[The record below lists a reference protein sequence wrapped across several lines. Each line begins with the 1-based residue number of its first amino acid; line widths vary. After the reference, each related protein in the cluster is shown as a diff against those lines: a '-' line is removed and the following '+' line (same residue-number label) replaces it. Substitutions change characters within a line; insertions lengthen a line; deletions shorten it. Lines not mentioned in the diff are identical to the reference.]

1 MQVFAQK
8 HRMKIIHLL
17 FWLVYFSFFFYQ
29 ISNRPRS
36 EVTPFLEI
44 FINALTHTLF
54 LAVVAY
60 LNYFI
65 ILPRYFISKNG
76 MKYTMEFAAMAAVV
90 LAMYVPLKRMIVDGY
105 THHEGFYYSI
115 RFAVGSFVTSV
126 LVSAFVASLRFFT
139 EWQEL
144 EEQKT
149 KFKNEK
155 LTAELKFLRNQ
166 INPHFLF
173 NTLNNLYSLAY
184 SNSPQTTEVISRLSQ
199 MMRYMV
205 YDCNHDTVSLEK
217 EIEYIKNYISLEK
230 LRLNNNTPIDFN
242 ITGDPSNK
250 QIMPLLLIPF
260 LENAFKHGVSNSH
273 PSWIKAN
280 LDCRNKTITLFVQN
294 SININS
300 GASASSN
307 SGVGLEN
314 LKRRL
319 ILNYP
324 ERHKLEFSAS
334 NNQYTANLE
343 VQLS

>member
-1 MQVFAQK
+1 MITPASTSPDK
-8 HRMKIIHLL
+8 TAA
-17 FWLVYFSFFFYQ
+17 S
-29 ISNRPRS
+29 IS
-36 EVTPFLEI
+36 
-44 FINALTHTLF
+44 
-54 LAVVAY
+54 
-60 LNYFI
+60 
-65 ILPRYFISKNG
+65 
-76 MKYTMEFAAMAAVV
+76 
-90 LAMYVPLKRMIVDGY
+90 
-105 THHEGFYYSI
+105 
-115 RFAVGSFVTSV
+115 
-126 LVSAFVASLRFFT
+126 
-139 EWQEL
+139 W
-144 EEQKT
+144 
-149 KFKNEK
+149 
-155 LTAELKFLRNQ
+155 
-166 INPHFLF
+166 

-324 ERHKLEFSAS
+324 EKHKLEFSAS

-343 VQLS
+343 VQLSWSICILASS